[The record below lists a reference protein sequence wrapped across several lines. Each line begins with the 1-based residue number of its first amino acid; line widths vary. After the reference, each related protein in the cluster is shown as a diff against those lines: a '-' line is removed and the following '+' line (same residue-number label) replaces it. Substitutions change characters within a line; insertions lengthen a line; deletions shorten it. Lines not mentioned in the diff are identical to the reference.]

1 MTCCDNL
8 ITKEY
13 VMCLLKCLVSNIEL
27 FHVCV
32 YVCVCLCVCVCVP
45 AFIQFC

>member
-1 MTCCDNL
+1 MTCYDNL

-13 VMCLLKCLVSNIEL
+13 VTCLLKCLVGNIKL

-32 YVCVCLCVCVCVP
+32 CVCVHMCVSVCVSVP
-45 AFIQFC
+45 AFI